1 MFSIECAPLSDFEE
15 HAEIVEA
22 LNRANVA
29 VSNDLPSR
37 RPSYQF
43 DYREVGVET
52 VKRLFAYADIAVTNT
67 PVGAD
72 GSFAP
77 IASSGEWVVF
87 PLEGLRSY
95 LEASSPSG
103 LRAYREFGSLDRI
116 PDAMG
121 STLGVEDQLA
131 MATLECL
138 SFCETHQLL
147 LAFSW

>member
-1 MFSIECAPLSDFEE
+1 MFSIDCAPFSDFEE
-15 HAEIVEA
+15 HAEIVQA
-22 LNRANVA
+22 LDSVDAE
-29 VSNDLPSR
+29 VSRDVPAQ

-43 DYREVGVET
+43 DYREIGIET

-67 PVGAD
+67 PVGVT

-77 IASSGEWVVF
+77 VASSGAWVVF
-87 PLEGLRSY
+87 PLEGLRSHI
-95 LEASSPSG
+95 EATSPSG

-138 SFCETHQLL
+138 SFCKTHQLL